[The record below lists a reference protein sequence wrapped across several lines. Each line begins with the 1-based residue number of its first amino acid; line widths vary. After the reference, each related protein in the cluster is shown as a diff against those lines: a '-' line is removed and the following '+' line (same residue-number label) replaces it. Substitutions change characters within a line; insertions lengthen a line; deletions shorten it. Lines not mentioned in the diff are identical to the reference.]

1 MSGNFAFEG
10 AATGITRQRINNA
23 AATGDTTVVA
33 GVAAMAVRV
42 FGLRLSV
49 AGACVVQVKDGAGT
63 VLEQF
68 NFAGA
73 GGAAVL
79 DLRSV
84 PFYIGT
90 PSNALIVN
98 SSAAVQVDGML
109 EYAQTRLNTGV

>member
-1 MSGNFAFEG
+1 MSGNLAFEG
-10 AATGITRQRINNA
+10 SSTGIARQRINNA
-23 AATGDTTVVA
+23 AAAGDTVVVA
-33 GVAAMAVRV
+33 AAAGLVIRV

-49 AGACVVQVKDGAGT
+49 AGATIVQIKDGAGT

-73 GGAAVL
+73 GGSAVL

-84 PFYIGT
+84 AFYIGT
-90 PSNALIVN
+90 AGNALIVN

-109 EYAQTRLNTGV
+109 EYAQTKPNTGV

>member
-10 AATGITRQRINNA
+10 AVTGIVRQKINNA
-23 AATGDTTVVA
+23 AAAGDVPIVA
-33 GVAAMAVRV
+33 GVANQVVRV
-42 FGLRLSV
+42 FGMRLSV
-49 AGACVVQVKDGAGT
+49 AGATIVQIKDGAGN

-84 PFYIGT
+84 AFYIGT
-90 PSNALIVN
+90 AGNALIVN

-109 EYAQTRLNTGV
+109 EYAQTRLNTGL

>member
-1 MSGNFAFEG
+1 MSGNLAFEG
-10 AATGITRQRINNA
+10 SSTGIARARINNA
-23 AATGDTTVVA
+23 AAAGDTVVVA
-33 GVAAMAVRV
+33 AAAGQLIRV

-49 AGACVVQVKDGAGT
+49 AGATIVQVKDGAGT

-84 PFYIGT
+84 AFYLATTG
-90 PSNALIVN
+90 NALIIN

-109 EYAQTRLNTGV
+109 EYAQTKPNTGI